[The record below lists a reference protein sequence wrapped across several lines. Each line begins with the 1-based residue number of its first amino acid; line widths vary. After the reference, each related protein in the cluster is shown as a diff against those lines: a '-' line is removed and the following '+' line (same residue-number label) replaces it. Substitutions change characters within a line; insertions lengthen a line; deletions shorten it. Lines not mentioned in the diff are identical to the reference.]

1 MYADQQWNIWIYY
14 VIKNESILGSIIET
28 FYNFQMKKV
37 IDTLKDNFDK
47 IEKVWILFNLENHL

>member
-1 MYADQQWNIWIYY
+1 MWIYY

-37 IDTLKDNFDK
+37 IDTLKDNFDE
-47 IEKVWILFNLENHL
+47 IEKVMNIIQS

>member
-1 MYADQQWNIWIYY
+1 MWIYY

-47 IEKVWILFNLENHL
+47 IEKV